1 MIGAGIIL
9 LNRYNEVLL
18 LLRDNKIDIPFPN
31 MWDIPGGKIEESET
45 PEEAI
50 RREMME
56 EMSINNLGEI
66 KLFKIL
72 TLENITDNIFWKKL
86 NLNLEEIDL
95 KEGQRIEY
103 FNLERIRKTKLAFN
117 YNEAKYICWQKNY
130 YKISGDETL
139 NLSFTFTTAYGS
151 KIVKRFNFFGD
162 KYSFDK
168 P

>member
-117 YNEAKYICWQKNY
+117 YNEIL
-130 YKISGDETL
+130 E
-139 NLSFTFTTAYGS
+139 SFYS
-151 KIVKRFNFFGD
+151 EIVKE
-162 KYSFDK
+162 Y
-168 P
+168 

>member
-9 LNRYNEVLL
+9 LNRNNEVLL

-31 MWDIPGGKIEESET
+31 MWDIPGGKVEEGES
-45 PEEAI
+45 PEQAL

-72 TLENITDNIFWKKL
+72 TSENITDNIFWKRLDL
-86 NLNLEEIDL
+86 NPGEIDL

-103 FNLERIRKTKLAFN
+103 FDLERIRKTKLAFN
-117 YNEAKYICWQKNY
+117 YNEVL
-130 YKISGDETL
+130 E
-139 NLSFTFTTAYGS
+139 SFYS
-151 KIVKRFNFFGD
+151 EIVKE
-162 KYSFDK
+162 Y
-168 P
+168 

>member
-1 MIGAGIIL
+1 MLGAGIIL
-9 LNRYNEVLL
+9 LNRNNEVLV

-31 MWDIPGGKIEESET
+31 MWDIPGGKVEEGES
-45 PEEAI
+45 PEQAV
-50 RREMME
+50 RREIME

-72 TLENITDNIFWKKL
+72 TSENITDNIFWKRL

-117 YNEAKYICWQKNY
+117 YNEVL
-130 YKISGDETL
+130 E
-139 NLSFTFTTAYGS
+139 SFYFE
-151 KIVKRFNFFGD
+151 IVKE
-162 KYSFDK
+162 Y
-168 P
+168 

>member
-103 FNLERIRKTKLAFN
+103 FNLEKIRKTKLAFN
-117 YNEAKYICWQKNY
+117 YNEIL
-130 YKISGDETL
+130 E
-139 NLSFTFTTAYGS
+139 SFYS
-151 KIVKRFNFFGD
+151 EIVKE
-162 KYSFDK
+162 Y
-168 P
+168 